1 MNQETL
7 FLADLFRSKNLPKID
22 FSLQTLRQDS
32 NDGYHVKHERDFSET
47 KLDRQDSFETLDSV
61 EVDQVPLSKFEQP
74 SNKNS
79 IRPPKQDFPA
89 PPSNL

>member
-1 MNQETL
+1 M
-7 FLADLFRSKNLPKID
+7 SKASVNAEKGLLLKCSKYN

-32 NDGYHVKHERDFSET
+32 NDGYHVAKERDFSET

-61 EVDQVPLSKFEQP
+61 EVDQVPLSKFDQP

-79 IRPPKQDFPA
+79 IRPKGDFPA
-89 PPSNL
+89 PPPNL